1 MGEESMS
8 AAERFDEM
16 PEAIVEAFRRK
27 PLMPFLEL
35 AALLRVNRTTLRDHV
50 NAGDLPWRQKGLGTK
65 APRRVFTLADVAELF
80 RNLRR
85 KSERGQDKCQDQ
97 NDRSQSSASGAEILP
112 FAART
117 SSDAGKP
124 TSGISASSSGASG
137 AVVPA
142 TPKTRPRRNR
152 SPKQS
157 KPKRKSKHTRI
168 ERPDLAR

>member
-1 MGEESMS
+1 MS

-85 KSERGQDKCQDQ
+85 KSETGQVRCQDH
-97 NDRSQSSASGAEILP
+97 QSAETGAAILP

-117 SSDAGKP
+117 SSAAAPP
-124 TSGISASSSGASG
+124 TSGISDSSSAASG
-137 AVVPA
+137 VAARA
-142 TPKTRPRRNR
+142 TPKTSARRKS
-152 SPKQS
+152 SPQKS
-157 KPKRKSKHTRI
+157 KPKRKSKHRRI
-168 ERPDLAR
+168 ERPDLAQ